1 MSTRPSIL
9 LGHGHGF
16 TSVLGLGFM
25 ISTTLFKARPTFA
38 LDRISLPSV
47 FPYTCS
53 HGSVACGLLP
63 SASNRCDD
71 CRIRDAKRWEM
82 RAYRR
87 SDIARGKMRVMLFGH
102 ARVGVTELFGDNAHG
117 HAPHGERGT
126 MRVPKD
132 MK

>member
-1 MSTRPSIL
+1 MKTVESSAVFQPKQWAEKEAGKTIENRTQTELVPNQASKSNIVRGALIL
-9 LGHGHGF
+9 FSLSQRHDPL
-16 TSVLGLGFM
+16 V
-25 ISTTLFKARPTFA
+25 TTDTE
-38 LDRISLPSV
+38 
-47 FPYTCS
+47 Y
-53 HGSVACGLLP
+53 
-63 SASNRCDD
+63 
-71 CRIRDAKRWEM
+71 WEM

-102 ARVGVTELFGDNAHG
+102 ARAGVTELFGDNAHG